1 MESSSIMLNKTLWGN
16 TIETWLIAV
25 GISVGLLLTV
35 KLIRDFL
42 VRRFFKL
49 DQSREDD
56 INALIAAMVK
66 SVSMPIVALLF
77 LNIGVQGLD
86 IPEKL
91 TVWVSALAMIAVII
105 QIARWGN
112 VLISFWFK
120 RYQKKYIHDTGERIT
135 TLRALT
141 LVGRTALFSIAA
153 LLALDNVPG
162 VKITTLVASLGI
174 GGIAVAMALQNI
186 LGDIFASLSILL
198 DKPFVVGDF
207 IIVESHMG
215 AVEYIGLKTTRIRS
229 LSGEQLVFSN
239 SDLLKSR
246 IRNYK
251 RMAERRVVFS
261 IGVVYQTDYDTLKK
275 IPDLIRQIIEDQEH
289 VRFDRSHFQGY
300 GDFSLNF
307 ETVYYVLSPD
317 YNRYMDVQQVIN
329 LAIFRQFETLNIG
342 FAYPTRTVF
351 LKEDNRQKAGKSSHP
366 GSIQPVYPAYT

>member
-1 MESSSIMLNKTLWGN
+1 MLNNTFWGN
-16 TIETWLIAV
+16 TIETWLIALGV
-25 GISVGLLLTV
+25 SIGLLLAV
-35 KLIRDFL
+35 KLIRDLL

-49 DQSREDD
+49 DQSRADD
-56 INALIAAMVK
+56 INALIAAIVK

-77 LNIGVQGLD
+77 LHIGAQGLD

-91 TVWVSALAMIAVII
+91 SIWFAALAMIAVII

-112 VLISFWFK
+112 VFISFGFK
-120 RYQKKYIHDTGERIT
+120 RYQKKHALDNGERIT
-135 TLRALT
+135 TLRALSF
-141 LVGRTALFSIAA
+141 VGRTALFTIAA

-198 DKPFVVGDF
+198 DKPFVIGDF
-207 IIVESHMG
+207 IIVETHMG
-215 AVEYIGLKTTRIRS
+215 TVEYIGLKTTRIRS

-261 IGVVYQTDYDTLKK
+261 IGVVYQTDYEALKK
-275 IPDLIRQIIEDQEH
+275 IPGIIRKIIENQDA
-289 VRFDRSHFQGY
+289 VRFDRAHFQGY
-300 GDFSLNF
+300 GDFSLDF
-307 ETVYYVLSPD
+307 EIVYYVLSPD
-317 YNRYMDVQQVIN
+317 YNLYMDIQQAIN
-329 LAIFRQFETLNIG
+329 LELFRQFEAQNIR
-342 FAYPTRTVF
+342 FAFPTRTVF
-351 LKEDNRQKAGKSSHP
+351 LKADPGQEDDGTPQS
-366 GSIQPVYPAYT
+366 GSIRHAYSAYT

>member
-1 MESSSIMLNKTLWGN
+1 MLNKTLWGN
-16 TIETWLIAV
+16 TIETWLIAL
-25 GISVGLLLTV
+25 GISVGLLLAV
-35 KLIRDFL
+35 KLIRDLL

-49 DQSREDD
+49 DRSRADD

-77 LNIGVQGLD
+77 FYIGAQGLK
-86 IPEKL
+86 IPDKL
-91 TVWVSALAMIAVII
+91 SIWVSALAMIAVIV

-112 VLISFWFK
+112 VLITFGFK
-120 RYQKKYIHDTGERIT
+120 RYQKKHAPDDGERIT

-141 LVGRTALFSIAA
+141 FVGRTALFSIAA

-174 GGIAVAMALQNI
+174 GGIAVAMALQNV

-198 DKPFVVGDF
+198 DKPFVIGDF
-207 IIVESHMG
+207 IIVETHMG
-215 AVEYIGLKTTRIRS
+215 TVEYIGLKTTRIRS

-246 IRNYK
+246 VRNYK

-261 IGVVYQTDYDTLKK
+261 IGVVYQTDYDTLRK
-275 IPDLIRQIIEDQEH
+275 IPSLIRQIIEDQEH

-300 GDFSLNF
+300 GEFSLNF

-317 YNRYMDVQQVIN
+317 YNRYMDIQQAIN

-351 LKEDNRQKAGKSSHP
+351 LTGDNQQRAGKSSHSD
-366 GSIQPVYPAYT
+366 SIQPAYPAYT

>member
-1 MESSSIMLNKTLWGN
+1 MLNKTLWGN
-16 TIETWLIAV
+16 TIDTWLIAL
-25 GISVGLLLTV
+25 GISVGLLLAV
-35 KLIRDFL
+35 KLIRDLL

-49 DQSREDD
+49 DRSRADD
-56 INALIAAMVK
+56 VNALIAAMVK

-77 LNIGVQGLD
+77 FYIGAQGLK
-86 IPEKL
+86 IPEKMSI
-91 TVWVSALAMIAVII
+91 WVSALAMIAVII

-120 RYQKKYIHDTGERIT
+120 RYQKKYVHDTGERIT

-207 IIVESHMG
+207 IIVETHMG

-229 LSGEQLVFSN
+229 LSGEQLIFSN

-261 IGVVYQTDYDTLKK
+261 IGVVYQTDHDTLKK
-275 IPDLIRQIIEDQEH
+275 IPDMIRKIIEEQDQ
-289 VRFDRSHFQGY
+289 VRFDRCHFQGY
-300 GDFSLNF
+300 GEFSLNF

-317 YNRYMDVQQVIN
+317 YNRYMDIQQAIN

-351 LKEDNRQKAGKSSHP
+351 LTGDNRQKAGKSSHSD
-366 GSIQPVYPAYT
+366 SILPAYPAYT